1 MRRLRQKVIVLAVA
15 PLLLAVGLVGWAVQ
29 AQQRALAERE
39 HALVEEAT
47 MSARR
52 AELRQLVELAM
63 RVLDTLSDADDA
75 AQRHEALRRLG
86 VLQYGHDG
94 YFFVYDL
101 HGRSLMHPQQPELV
115 GSDLW
120 DLRDAQGRPT
130 IQRLVAAAREG
141 GGYVTYPWRK
151 PSTGEEVSKLGY
163 VVPLPRFGW
172 MLGTGIYLDDVQAT
186 LDRLDH
192 QAAAHIRGTL
202 GWMAG
207 IALFGAACVAC
218 GGLLLNLSDHRESDQ
233 ALRRM
238 AHQAMQALESER
250 AYLSRELHDG
260 TSQTLVS
267 AKLLVETAQ
276 NRLDGGL
283 DDCRPGDAHELLG
296 RASARLGDSLDEV
309 RRLSHRL
316 RPAMLDVL
324 GLPAA
329 LEQVGHEMAEA
340 ADLAFSLRQHGSL
353 PALPEELSTALFRV
367 AQEALTNVT
376 KHAQAHEVRM
386 RLLAHEG
393 RLRMSLLDDG
403 RGFDVTALAAD
414 PRRGIGLDNMRERL
428 ASVGGTL
435 RMVSAPGRG
444 TRLVAEVP
452 LPIAPA
458 ATRMA
463 PAAARTVA

>member
-1 MRRLRQKVIVLAVA
+1 
-15 PLLLAVGLVGWAVQ
+15 
-29 AQQRALAERE
+29 
-39 HALVEEAT
+39 
-47 MSARR
+47 
-52 AELRQLVELAM
+52 
-63 RVLDTLSDADDA
+63 
-75 AQRHEALRRLG
+75 
-86 VLQYGHDG
+86 
-94 YFFVYDL
+94 
-101 HGRSLMHPQQPELV
+101 
-115 GSDLW
+115 
-120 DLRDAQGRPT
+120 
-130 IQRLVAAAREG
+130 
-141 GGYVTYPWRK
+141 
-151 PSTGEEVSKLGY
+151 
-163 VVPLPRFGW
+163 
-172 MLGTGIYLDDVQAT
+172 
-186 LDRLDH
+186 
-192 QAAAHIRGTL
+192 
-202 GWMAG
+202 
-207 IALFGAACVAC
+207 
-218 GGLLLNLSDHRESDQ
+218 
-233 ALRRM
+233 
-238 AHQAMQALESER
+238 
-250 AYLSRELHDG
+250 
-260 TSQTLVS
+260 
-267 AKLLVETAQ
+267 
-276 NRLDGGL
+276 
-283 DDCRPGDAHELLG
+283 
-296 RASARLGDSLDEV
+296 
-309 RRLSHRL
+309 
-316 RPAMLDVL
+316 MLDVL